1 MGKAALMPTASEGV
15 SGGYTDTGGRPA
27 PGGPK
32 KKMMRRTLLSLAVSC
47 VIAVP
52 AAAQQLTMTF
62 NNGLVTVDAASVPVR
77 TILNE
82 WAKRGG
88 TKIVGGDRVSGAPLT
103 VKLIDVPE
111 SQALEVLLRSV
122 AGYMAAPRSTGEGA
136 SIYDRILVMATSS
149 TPAPAAA
156 SRPPANPNAM
166 PGTQRFVP
174 PQRQPAEDEDRE
186 EDDPNPPNPP
196 VFTFPGAP
204 GQNGQPGAFI
214 SQPQGGGGNGQPMQ
228 PMIVNPQGGQTI
240 YPTVPPGYLAPA
252 PFGSSTPGT
261 ITQPVVQ
268 PNPTTTVRP
277 PGRQQQ

>member
-1 MGKAALMPTASEGV
+1 MRLKEC
-15 SGGYTDTGGRPA
+15 
-27 PGGPK
+27 PGGILKPK
-32 KKMMRRTLLSLAVSC
+32 VFMRRILLTLAMSC
-47 VIAVP
+47 VLTAP

-88 TKIVGGDRVSGAPLT
+88 TKVLGVERVTGAPLT

-149 TPAPAAA
+149 APAPAAA
-156 SRPPANPNAM
+156 ARPPANPNAM

-174 PQRQPAEDEDRE
+174 PQRQPSDDDERAEE
-186 EDDPNPPNPP
+186 DPNPPNPP

-204 GQNGQPGAFI
+204 GQSGQPGAFVN
-214 SQPQGGGGNGQPMQ
+214 QPQGNMNGQPMQ
-228 PMIVNPQGGQTI
+228 PMIVNPQGNPQGGQTI
-240 YPTVPPGYLAPA
+240 TINPAAPA
-252 PFGSSTPGT
+252 GYPAATPFGSSTPGT
-261 ITQPVVQ
+261 INPPPIQP
-268 PNPTTTVRP
+268 TRP

>member
-1 MGKAALMPTASEGV
+1 
-15 SGGYTDTGGRPA
+15 
-27 PGGPK
+27 
-32 KKMMRRTLLSLAVSC
+32 MRRILLTLAMACVLA
-47 VIAVP
+47 AP

-88 TKIVGGDRVSGAPLT
+88 TKVVGAERVSGAPLT

-111 SQALEVLLRSV
+111 SQALEVVLRSV

-149 TPAPAAA
+149 APAPAAA
-156 SRPPANPNAM
+156 VRPPANPNAM

-174 PQRQPAEDEDRE
+174 PQRQPAEDDERAE
-186 EDDPNPPNPP
+186 EDPNPPNPP

-204 GQNGQPGAFI
+204 QGGQPGGFAN
-214 SQPQGGGGNGQPMQ
+214 QPQGNINGQPMQ
-228 PMIVNPQGGQTI
+228 PMIVNPATGQPQTI
-240 YPTVPPGYLAPA
+240 TINPSAPTYPAAA
-252 PFGSSTPGT
+252 PFGSSTPGM
-261 ITQPVVQ
+261 ISQPVTPPGV
-268 PNPTTTVRP
+268 TRP